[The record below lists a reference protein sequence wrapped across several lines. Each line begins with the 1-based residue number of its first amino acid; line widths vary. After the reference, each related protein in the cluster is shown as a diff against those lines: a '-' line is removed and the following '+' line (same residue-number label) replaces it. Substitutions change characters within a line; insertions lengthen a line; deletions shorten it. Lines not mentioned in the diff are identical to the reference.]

1 MDTKDADLS
10 SLRIDR
16 SKRGS
21 GGQRSGRNGKIF
33 AFVIPVAVIAAGAVV
48 ALVAASNS
56 AVSVKATTAMIQSP
70 ARSEAVLEASGY
82 VVAER
87 KAAVAS
93 KATGRLVYLGVS
105 EGDKVTKG
113 EIIARLEDND
123 VKAQLAEAK
132 ANLELN
138 EANLSDASW
147 NYNRDKT
154 LLKSGSITESTFE
167 SAKTGYLKGKASVDV
182 AKASV
187 QVAEVA
193 LDNTYVRAP
202 FDGTVISK
210 NADVGEIVA
219 PMAGSINARGTVVT
233 IADMTSLEVEPDV
246 AESNIEKVAPGEPCI
261 ITLDAYPGVQYEGY
275 VSKIIPT
282 ANRSKGTVTVKVKF
296 KKYDSRVLPEMS
308 AKVLFLKGGKK
319 LSASSARPELAI
331 PRSAVV
337 TRGDKQIVFRIK
349 NGRAIETEVS
359 IGRQLGKYVEVKS
372 GLSDGERVVD
382 SPSGQIK
389 NGVKVKVEK

>member
-21 GGQRSGRNGKIF
+21 GGERSGRNGKIF

>member
-1 MDTKDADLS
+1 
-10 SLRIDR
+10 
-16 SKRGS
+16 
-21 GGQRSGRNGKIF
+21 
-33 AFVIPVAVIAAGAVV
+33 
-48 ALVAASNS
+48 
-56 AVSVKATTAMIQSP
+56 
-70 ARSEAVLEASGY
+70 
-82 VVAER
+82 
-87 KAAVAS
+87 
-93 KATGRLVYLGVS
+93 
-105 EGDKVTKG
+105 
-113 EIIARLEDND
+113 
-123 VKAQLAEAK
+123 
-132 ANLELN
+132 
-138 EANLSDASW
+138 
-147 NYNRDKT
+147 
-154 LLKSGSITESTFE
+154 
-167 SAKTGYLKGKASVDV
+167 V

-382 SPSGQIK
+382 SPSGQVK

>member
-21 GGQRSGRNGKIF
+21 GGERSGRNGKIF
-33 AFVIPVAVIAAGAVV
+33 AFVIPVAVIAAGAVA
-48 ALVAASNS
+48 ALVAASDS
-56 AVSVKATTAMIQSP
+56 AVSVKATTAMIKSP